1 MQITP
6 VTASSTRLPRLSA
19 GETQAEA
26 SAASSPTLRE
36 APLRAALLEIV
47 LFIGAVLALDAV
59 WGTGDR
65 FTHVEPHPF
74 WAIVLLMAVHYGT
87 REALIATGASSLALL
102 VGNLPPQS
110 LEQDIHAYSVHLL
123 IRPLLWMVTSLV
135 LGELRVRQNRQHK
148 DALEHLNAAERR
160 VGLLARA
167 HKDLTAA
174 NQRMETRL
182 AGQLRTATGLFE
194 AARSLE
200 TLEPAKVIAGAI
212 ELVSMA
218 LHAKAFSLFL
228 LDGDALVL
236 AAEQGSARKQP
247 LVDRYGA
254 ATPLFQAIVGRQST
268 ISVATPAGEAA
279 LMGHGLIAGP
289 LIDPSSGKL
298 VGMLK
303 VEEMAFLDLNVSS
316 LQTFKTMCDWIAAAY
331 SNAVA
336 HKAAQIEDEVTRL
349 YGMTYL
355 DRQAEYVS
363 ELARRF
369 GFDLTLLLFRVEV
382 EHLSDEQRREI
393 PQALGDIA
401 RKVLRR
407 TDMVFSHE
415 PFGTQFAVLLPGAP
429 PENVSAVAVKLQ
441 EGLSERCGYQVP
453 CTTQVRGL
461 CRARDTQAR
470 AHLRADIVVEQD
482 MVA

>member
-1 MQITP
+1 MPTTP
-6 VTASSTRLPRLSA
+6 FVASSADPRIVPPDTVTESA
-19 GETQAEA
+19 D
-26 SAASSPTLRE
+26 SSRTPRE
-36 APLRAALLEIV
+36 APFWSPLVEIA
-47 LFIGAVLALDAV
+47 LFIGAVLLADIV
-59 WGTGDR
+59 WGSGDR
-65 FTHVEPHPF
+65 FAHVEPHPF

-87 REALIATGASSLALL
+87 REALIATTVSSLALL
-102 VGNLPPQS
+102 AGNLPAQS
-110 LEQDIHAYSVHLL
+110 LEQDIHSYSVHIF
-123 IRPLLWMVTSLV
+123 IRPLLWMVAALV
-135 LGELRVRQNRQHK
+135 LGELRVQQKRQHK

-160 VGLLARA
+160 VGLLAHA
-167 HKDLTAA
+167 HKDLTNA
-174 NQRMETRL
+174 NQRLETRL

-200 TLEPAKVIAGAI
+200 TLEPTKVIAGAI

-228 LDGDALVL
+228 LDGDTLVL

-247 LVDRYGA
+247 IVERYGT
-254 ATPLFQAIVGRQST
+254 ATPLFQAIVGRQRT
-268 ISVATPAGEAA
+268 VSVATPAGEAA
-279 LMGHGLIAGP
+279 LMGQGLIAGP

-331 SNAVA
+331 CNAVA
-336 HKAAQIEDEVTRL
+336 HKATQIEDEVTRL

-355 DRQAEYVS
+355 DRQSDYVA

-382 EHLSDEQRREI
+382 ETLTDEQKREI

-441 EGLSERCGYQVP
+441 EGLSERCGYHVP
-453 CTTQVRGL
+453 CKTQVRGL
-461 CRARDTQAR
+461 CRARDTHAR
-470 AHLRADIVVEQD
+470 AHLRADVIEQD
-482 MVA
+482 LVA